1 MSDTGR
7 DDGERDV
14 QERSWLLDWGKDEE
28 LEGEIMNAF
37 EYIGLT
43 LMALG
48 IGMFILAGIVYI
60 IAQYTE

>member
-14 QERSWLLDWGKDEE
+14 QERGWLLDWRKNEE

-48 IGMFILAGIVYI
+48 ISLFILMGIVYI
-60 IAQYTE
+60 IAKYTE

>member
-7 DDGERDV
+7 DDGERNV
-14 QERSWLLDWGKDEE
+14 QEPSWLLDWGKDEE

-48 IGMFILAGIVYI
+48 IGIFILMGIVYI

>member
-7 DDGERDV
+7 DDGERNV
-14 QERSWLLDWGKDEE
+14 QKPSWLLDWGKDEE

-43 LMALG
+43 LITLG
-48 IGMFILAGIVYI
+48 ISLFILMGIVYI
-60 IAQYTE
+60 IAKYTE

>member
-14 QERSWLLDWGKDEE
+14 QERGWLLDWGKDEE